1 MKNRILY
8 VIIITYSLISYA
20 TVAQTFGIRGGMN
33 SSNARLTEY
42 DLNLLSDYNTSS
54 VNSTFV
60 GLYCTVRVPYD
71 KDYFETP
78 IEKVIKNFSVN
89 FELLYMEN
97 GFSVDRLKGN
107 NEKITIKTTQ
117 LNLPIIINYNV
128 FENFQLQF
136 GVNMGLLL
144 TIEEIVNNHHYN
156 GRKELDYFD
165 TGGVVG
171 AELEIGNRFFVD
183 ARYYFSDKE
192 NAIDSNYTGYY
203 KFSNRVVQ
211 LGIGFRLL

>member
-8 VIIITYSLISYA
+8 VIIITFCLVSYA
-20 TVAQTFGIRGGMN
+20 TVAQIFGIRGGMN

-42 DLNLLSDYNTSS
+42 DMNLLSDYNTSPID
-54 VNSTFV
+54 TYFV
-60 GLYCTVRVPYD
+60 GFYWTVGVSYNE
-71 KDYFETP
+71 DYFESN
-78 IEKVIKNFSVN
+78 IEMFIKKLSVN

-97 GFSVDRLKGN
+97 GFSLNRLKGN

-136 GVNMGLLL
+136 GMNMGLLL

-192 NAIDSNYTGYY
+192 NTIDSNYTGYY